1 MIIAKQRP
9 KCPACYGCGTVLHPV
24 TDEEVRCEYCD
35 GERYD
40 PYYTGK
46 EDDARGDE

>member
-1 MIIAKQRP
+1 MTTMPKPPSRP
-9 KCPACYGCGTVLHPV
+9 KCPSCYGCGTVLHPF

-35 GERYD
+35 GQRYD

-46 EDDARGDE
+46 EKEPT